1 MRAGRNLEEPRIA
14 PLCDSQGLT
23 LDLPLVSQPFVGSLI
38 IRPRW
43 RERRFR
49 SLGGEIDPP
58 EAGGEGHER
67 FVAGRGVAVAH
78 FFEGAGDSTGT
89 RTAVFGSL
97 VVAVAFG
104 EQRDN
109 FAVALGAFARRHGFS
124 GWGPAPSTP
133 TPYY

>member
-1 MRAGRNLEEPRIA
+1 MVHFNQNPR
-14 PLCDSQGLT
+14 SGV
-23 LDLPLVSQPFVGSLI
+23 VSSVQSD
-38 IRPRW
+38 
-43 RERRFR
+43 
-49 SLGGEIDPP
+49 GEIDPP

-109 FAVALGAFARRHGFS
+109 FAVALGAIARRHGFS
-124 GWGPAPSTP
+124 RWGPAPSTP